1 MCYREHAFTCSVN
14 GLHSNKIMSV
24 SEISAVLLSTE
35 ISPLWSKAVHGEAA
49 AESLLQADIRHVS
62 SHKQDPC
69 KQK

>member
-1 MCYREHAFTCSVN
+1 
-14 GLHSNKIMSV
+14 MSV

-49 AESLLQADIRHVS
+49 AESLLRADIRHVS